1 MLLTTTYLLRII
13 QPKADA
19 ETITGQSTLMLTTG
33 ESVVAESASGNR
45 SGRPACAFCSLHTVT
60 CATRVSRHFR

>member
-19 ETITGQSTLMLTTG
+19 ETITGQSTLMLTT
-33 ESVVAESASGNR
+33 ERRALWLKAPLVIR
-45 SGRPACAFCSLHTVT
+45 SGEDQPV
-60 CATRVSRHFR
+60 HFLFGCTPLPVQHE